1 MTARGGTWRWPGA
14 RRRSTAITVVTR
26 MALGVLR
33 VGRSFVTA
41 RISPGIEVGHRIHNA
56 PTELT
61 KLRPSADHALLLQR
75 ARRQPQVI
83 GGFIVG
89 QVALGL
95 CGRGNGCSGRPSGSG
110 SHRVNLHRLRTPGHT
125 TRPAGGS
132 LKKDGEV

>member
-89 QVALGL
+89 DRKSVVE
-95 CGRGNGCSGRPSGSG
+95 GRSVSVRVDFGGGRSI
-110 SHRVNLHRLRTPGHT
+110 
-125 TRPAGGS
+125 
-132 LKKDGEV
+132 KKKKKQTK